1 MTTSTNCSRHSP
13 RTIGAK
19 RRSTPNDRSPDAQVR
34 ANWIQLFETTPDLAV
49 EFSRTTIDGDT
60 AWIALRMHGAQTDE
74 KLDVRG
80 VAIKGISGKRIQ
92 WGRIYLEPVQQSV
105 DVTWEDIYAGQGDG

>member
-1 MTTSTNCSRHSP
+1 
-13 RTIGAK
+13 
-19 RRSTPNDRSPDAQVR
+19 
-34 ANWIQLFETTPDLAV
+34 
-49 EFSRTTIDGDT
+49 
-60 AWIALRMHGAQTDE
+60 MHGAQTDE